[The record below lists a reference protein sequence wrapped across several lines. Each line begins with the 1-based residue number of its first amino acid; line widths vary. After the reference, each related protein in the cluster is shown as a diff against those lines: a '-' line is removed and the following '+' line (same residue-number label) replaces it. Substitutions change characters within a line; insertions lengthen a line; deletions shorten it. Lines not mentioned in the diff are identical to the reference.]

1 MAKAPRLPKPGS
13 AGMIPR
19 MMQHAT
25 PEPLTMFDKIW
36 MRHRVLER
44 EDGQVPLYVDRHFA
58 HDGTGPALEMLRK
71 RGVAPRAVMES
82 MTAVSAKSAPVRARM
97 DPAGAIMIG
106 NAPDFF
112 ACSLTNQ
119 RQGALELICD
129 AGITLV
135 WTGPNPRTSC

>member
-44 EDGQVPLYVDRHFA
+44 EDGEVPLYVDRHFV
-58 HDGTGPALEMLRK
+58 HDGTGTALEMLRK
-71 RGVAPRAVMES
+71 RGVAPRAVAES

-97 DPAGAIMIG
+97 DPTGAIMIG
-106 NAPDFF
+106 NAPDFS
-112 ACSLTNQ
+112 ARSLTNQ